1 MLKRTFLGGAIA
13 ALALAAAAP
22 ALAQAYPSKP
32 ITLLVPYAPGG
43 ATDII
48 GRVIAEE
55 LSQSIG
61 QRVVVENR
69 AGAAGSIGAAAVAR
83 SAPDGYTLLMGALTS
98 HSINMNLQ
106 AKPGFDL
113 KKDFV
118 PVTLAGTVG
127 LALVVHPSVQ
137 AKTIPELI
145 ALAKAKP
152 DEFNYA
158 SSGNGSPQH
167 LAGEMFNARAGT
179 KLGHVPY
186 RGSGPAMTDMIGG
199 QVKVMFDTIPSVLQ
213 HVNAGSLKAIATT
226 GREPSPFMPD
236 YPTAIAQ
243 GLPDFEIGSWFG
255 VLAPAGT
262 PQPILDR
269 LNAEIGK
276 ALKSPKALEAMKLQ
290 GVTPKPGTSAEASAL
305 IDSEMK
311 KWGEL
316 IKATGLKAE

>member
-1 MLKRTFLGGAIA
+1 MLKRHLLTGALA
-13 ALALAAAAP
+13 VLALAAAAP
-22 ALAQAYPSKP
+22 AFAQAYPNKP
-32 ITLLVPYAPGG
+32 VTLLVPYAPGG

-55 LSQSIG
+55 LSQTLG

-69 AGAAGSIGAAAVAR
+69 AGAAGSVGAAAVAR
-83 SAPDGYTLLMGALTS
+83 ATPDGYLLLMGALTS
-98 HSINMNLQ
+98 HSINMGLQ

-113 KKDFV
+113 KKDFS
-118 PVTLAGTVG
+118 PISIAGTVG

-145 ALAKAKP
+145 ALAKAQP
-152 DEFNYA
+152 DAFNYA

-226 GREPSPFMPD
+226 GREPSPFMPT
-236 YPTAIAQ
+236 YPTAISQ
-243 GLPDFEIGSWFG
+243 GLADFEIGSWFG

-262 PQPILDR
+262 PQPIVDK
-269 LNAEIGK
+269 LNAEIVK
-276 ALKSPKALEAMKLQ
+276 ALNSPKALEAMKLQ
-290 GVTPKPGTSAEASAL
+290 GVTPRPGTPADAAAL
-305 IDSEMK
+305 IDSEMT
-311 KWGEL
+311 KWNTV
-316 IKATGLKAE
+316 IKATGLKPE

>member
-1 MLKRTFLGGAIA
+1 MLKRTFLGGALAAIA
-13 ALALAAAAP
+13 LTAAAP
-22 ALAQAYPSKP
+22 ALAQAYPTKP
-32 ITLLVPYAPGG
+32 VTLVVPYAPGG

-69 AGAAGSIGAAAVAR
+69 AGAAGSVGAAAVAR
-83 SAPDGYTLLMGALTS
+83 STPDGYTLLMGALTS

-113 KKDFV
+113 KKDFI

-127 LALVVHPSVQ
+127 LALVVHPSVP

-236 YPTAIAQ
+236 YPTAISQ
-243 GLPDFEIGSWFG
+243 GLADFEIGSWFG
-255 VLAPAGT
+255 VLAPVGT
-262 PQPILDR
+262 PQPVLDK

-276 ALKSPKALEAMKLQ
+276 ALMSPKALEAMKLQ

>member
-1 MLKRTFLGGAIA
+1 MHKRTFLGGAIA
-13 ALALAAAAP
+13 AIALAAAAP
-22 ALAQAYPSKP
+22 AVAQAYPTKP

-127 LALVVHPSVQ
+127 LALVVHPSVP

-199 QVKVMFDTIPSVLQ
+199 QVKVMFDTIPSVMQ

-236 YPTAIAQ
+236 YPTAISQ
-243 GLPDFEIGSWFG
+243 GLADFEIGSWFG

-262 PQPILDR
+262 PQPVLDK

-316 IKATGLKAE
+316 IKATGLKAD

>member
-1 MLKRTFLGGAIA
+1 MLKRHLLTGALA
-13 ALALAAAAP
+13 ALSLAAAAP
-22 ALAQAYPSKP
+22 VLAQAYPNKP
-32 ITLLVPYAPGG
+32 VTLLVPYAPGG

-55 LSQSIG
+55 LSQTLG

-69 AGAAGSIGAAAVAR
+69 AGAAGSVGAAAVAR
-83 SAPDGYTLLMGALTS
+83 ATPDGYLLLMGALTS
-98 HSINMNLQ
+98 HSINMGLQ

-113 KKDFV
+113 KKDFT
-118 PVTLAGTVG
+118 PISLAGTVG

-167 LAGEMFNARAGT
+167 LAGEIFNARAGT

-226 GREPSPFMPD
+226 GREPSPFMPT
-236 YPTAIAQ
+236 YPTAISQ
-243 GLPDFEIGSWFG
+243 GLVDFEIGSWFG
-255 VLAPAGT
+255 VLAPTGT
-262 PQPILDR
+262 PQPIVDK
-269 LNAEIGK
+269 LNAEIVK
-276 ALKSPKALEAMKLQ
+276 ALNSPKALAAMKLQ
-290 GVTPKPGTSAEASAL
+290 GVTPKPGTPADAAAL
-305 IDSEMK
+305 IDSEMT
-311 KWGEL
+311 KWSTV
-316 IKATGLKAE
+316 IKATGLKPQ

>member
-1 MLKRTFLGGAIA
+1 MLKRSFLGGTLA
-13 ALALAAAAP
+13 ALALAGMTP
-22 ALAQAYPSKP
+22 ALSQAYPTRP
-32 ITLLVPYAPGG
+32 ITLIVPYAPGG

-55 LSQSIG
+55 VSHTIG

-69 AGAAGSIGAAAVAR
+69 AGAAGSVGAAAVAR
-83 SAPDGYTLLMGALTS
+83 AQPDGYTLLMGALTS
-98 HSINMNLQ
+98 HSINMGLQ

-113 KKDFV
+113 KKDFA

-137 AKTIPELI
+137 AKTIPELV
-145 ALAKAKP
+145 ALAKEKP
-152 DEFNYA
+152 DDFNYA

-179 KLGHVPY
+179 KLGHVAY

-236 YPTAIAQ
+236 YPTAISQ
-243 GLPDFEIGSWFG
+243 GLADFEIGSWFG

-262 PQPILDR
+262 PQPVIDR
-269 LNAEIGK
+269 LNTEIGK
-276 ALKSPKALEAMKLQ
+276 ALRSPRALEAMKLQ
-290 GVTPKPGTSAEASAL
+290 GVTPKPGTPAEAAAL
-305 IDSEMK
+305 IDSEMT
-311 KWGEL
+311 KWNAV
-316 IKATGLKAE
+316 IKATGLKPE

>member
-1 MLKRTFLGGAIA
+1 MSKRHLIA
-13 ALALAAAAP
+13 GLLAACGLAAALP
-22 ALAQAYPSKP
+22 AAAAYPERP
-32 ITLLVPYAPGG
+32 VTLLVPYAPGG

-55 LSQSIG
+55 LSQTLG

-83 SAPDGYTLLMGALTS
+83 APADGYMLLMGALTS
-98 HSINMNLQ
+98 HSINMGLQ

-113 KKDFV
+113 KRDFA

-127 LALVVHPSVQ
+127 LALVIHPSVP

-145 ALAKAKP
+145 ALAKARP
-152 DEFNYA
+152 DDFNYA

-179 KLGHVPY
+179 RLGHVPY

-213 HVNAGSLKAIATT
+213 HVQAGTLRGIATT

-236 YPTAIAQ
+236 LPTAISQ
-243 GLPDFEIGSWFG
+243 GLADFEIGSWFG

-262 PQPILDR
+262 PQAIIDR
-269 LNAEIGK
+269 LNQEVVK
-276 ALKSPKALEAMKLQ
+276 ALNGPRAREAMKLQ
-290 GVTPKPGTSAEASAL
+290 GVVPRPGTPAEAAAL

-311 KWGEL
+311 KWSDL
-316 IKATGLKAE
+316 IKATGLKPE

>member
-22 ALAQAYPSKP
+22 ALAQTYPSKP

-213 HVNAGSLKAIATT
+213 HVNAGTLKAIATT

>member
-1 MLKRTFLGGAIA
+1 MLKRSFLGGALA
-13 ALALAAAAP
+13 ALAFAGMTP
-22 ALAQAYPSKP
+22 ALSQAYPTRP
-32 ITLLVPYAPGG
+32 ITLIVPYAPGG

-55 LSQSIG
+55 VSHTIG

-69 AGAAGSIGAAAVAR
+69 AGAAGSVGAAAVAR
-83 SAPDGYTLLMGALTS
+83 AQPDGYTLLMGALTS
-98 HSINMNLQ
+98 HSINMGLQ

-113 KKDFV
+113 KKDFA

-137 AKTIPELI
+137 AKTIPELV
-145 ALAKAKP
+145 ALAKARP
-152 DEFNYA
+152 DDFNYA

-179 KLGHVPY
+179 KLGHVAY

-236 YPTAIAQ
+236 YPTAISQ
-243 GLPDFEIGSWFG
+243 GLADFEIGSWFG

-262 PQPILDR
+262 PQPVIDK
-269 LNAEIGK
+269 LNTEIGK
-276 ALKSPKALEAMKLQ
+276 ALRSSRALEAMKLQ
-290 GVTPKPGTSAEASAL
+290 GVAPKPGTPAEAAAL
-305 IDSEMK
+305 IDSEMT
-311 KWGEL
+311 KWNEL
-316 IKATGLKAE
+316 IKATGIKPE

>member
-1 MLKRTFLGGAIA
+1 MTRRNFLRGAVA
-13 ALALAAAAP
+13 ALALAVAAP
-22 ALAQAYPSKP
+22 ALAQAYPERP
-32 ITLLVPYAPGG
+32 VTLLVPYAPGG

-55 LSQSIG
+55 VSQTLG

-69 AGAAGSIGAAAVAR
+69 AGAAGSVGAAAVAR
-83 SAPDGYTLLMGALTS
+83 AQPDGYTLLMGALTS
-98 HSINMNLQ
+98 HSINMGLQ

-113 KKDFV
+113 KKDFT
-118 PVTLAGTVG
+118 PITLAGTVG
-127 LALVVHPSVQ
+127 LALVVHPSVP

-167 LAGEMFNARAGT
+167 LAGEMFNAKAGT

-186 RGSGPAMTDMIGG
+186 RGSGPAMADMIGG
-199 QVKVMFDTIPSVLQ
+199 QVKVMFDTIPSVMP
-213 HVNAGSLKAIATT
+213 HVAAGSLKAIVTT

-236 YPTAIAQ
+236 YPTAISQ
-243 GLPDFEIGSWFG
+243 GLADFEIGSWFG

-262 PQPILDR
+262 PQPIVDK

-276 ALKSPKALEAMKLQ
+276 ALRSPKALAAMKLQ
-290 GVTPKPGTSAEASAL
+290 GVTPKPGTPAEASAL
-305 IDSEMK
+305 IDAEMG
-311 KWGEL
+311 KWSAL

>member
-262 PQPILDR
+262 PQPVLDR

-316 IKATGLKAE
+316 IKATGLKAD

>member
-1 MLKRTFLGGAIA
+1 MPTRRILGGALA
-13 ALALAAAAP
+13 ALSIALAPGAM
-22 ALAQAYPSKP
+22 AQAYPTRP
-32 ITLLVPYAPGG
+32 IMLLVPYAPGG

-55 LSQSIG
+55 LSNTIG
-61 QRVVVENR
+61 QRVIVENR
-69 AGAAGSIGAAAVAR
+69 AGAAGSVGAAAVAR
-83 SAPDGYTLLMGALTS
+83 AQPDGYTLLMGALTS
-98 HSINMNLQ
+98 HSINMGLQ

-113 KKDFV
+113 KKDFA

-137 AKTIPELI
+137 ARTIPELI
-145 ALAKAKP
+145 ALAKARP

-262 PQPILDR
+262 PQPVIDK

-276 ALKSPKALEAMKLQ
+276 ALKSPRALEAMKLQ
-290 GVTPKPGTSAEASAL
+290 GVTPKPGTPAEAAAL
-305 IDSEMK
+305 IDSEMA
-311 KWGEL
+311 KWSTL
-316 IKATGLKAE
+316 IKATGLKPE